1 MHGKN
6 TTFYLQHRMNL
17 ISAQIFSELHIMVGL
32 EQAQQHLLL
41 SIPFNLLIVG
51 LSVSVKCRC
60 LRMEIVAI

>member
-6 TTFYLQHRMNL
+6 TTFNLQHRMNF
-17 ISAQIFSELHIMVGL
+17 ITVQIFSELNIVVGL

-51 LSVSVKCRC
+51 LFVSVECRY